1 MFLCGILLYQ
11 TGSRWWMLPAAI
23 LLAVLFYPLIMQK
36 HYRECMLR
44 GGLLLAAGIL
54 GAGCQVRA
62 GRIWQSERQ
71 TLFREQQVSV
81 CGTLIGKE
89 EQKNGWQLTLEL
101 PDYQN
106 RVIVSTQD
114 GGYPL
119 DCILSVNGSVRE
131 FDIPRNEGQFNQRQ
145 YYKCRRVMGQIRAD
159 EIRCVKIPQGI
170 HLWRECL
177 YLLRTQMCRVYEVCL
192 PETSAGMMA
201 AMVTGEKTL
210 LDADVRRM
218 FQRAGFSHILAIS
231 GMHISLIGMGIYRVL
246 RKGRCTCVF
255 RCAMTMGFLILYGTM
270 IGWGV
275 SARRA
280 IGMFGIYLMAQ
291 YLGRGYDLWSALS
304 VVAVVVLADNP
315 FLTGDM
321 GFRFSFVAVAAL
333 AVSGDM
339 LSGDTARDTARST
352 TEGAYRWLHPLFVAG
367 LLQLATLPL
376 VAYSYYELPVYALLL
391 NLLLIPYAGLAVGCG
406 LLGGLVGVGW
416 CAAARVLL
424 VPCRIVAAV
433 YVWTCGLADRL
444 PYAALICG
452 RPSQGQILIYYLLL
466 ATALLWGKTRYR
478 GKRRMIR
485 MLPVAVCLIMIL
497 MLPSRDQRGFEISYL
512 DVGQGDGAMIRT
524 ASGAVCFVDGGSSDV
539 TGVGTYRILPF
550 LKSKGIRAVDYWLIS
565 HADED
570 HVNGFYEVLE
580 AGYDVRCVVIAN
592 DMPDSQAKQKLLQTV
607 ECCGVPLMQ
616 VKAGQ
621 TLYLNRIGHRR
632 KGKQGETARE
642 CMRILAPVRQL
653 TDSNAACMVC
663 LYEDAHVKALF
674 TGDIGAEEERE
685 LLERG
690 LAQPVD
696 LYKAAHH
703 GSRYSNTAAYV
714 AALSPKLSVIS
725 CARRNRY
732 GHPSQEAVENIR
744 ASGSYILYTM
754 YSGQIKVRLVQGGL
768 TVCGY
773 VSDGTSENVPGRT

>member
-1 MFLCGILLYQ
+1 MFLCGILLCQ
-11 TGSRWWMLPAAI
+11 TGCWWWMLPAVA
-23 LLAVLFYPLIMQK
+23 LSAVLFRPLITQK
-36 HYRECMLR
+36 YYRECMLR

-54 GAGCQVRA
+54 GAGCQIHAERV
-62 GRIWQSERQ
+62 WQSEQQ
-71 TLFREQQVSV
+71 TLFRERQVSV
-81 CGTLIGKE
+81 CGTLISKE

-119 DCILSVNGSVRE
+119 DCILSVRGSIRE

-145 YYKCRRVMGQIRAD
+145 YYKCRGIMGQLIAD
-159 EIRCVKIPQGI
+159 EICCVKIPQGI

-177 YLLRTQMCRVYEVCL
+177 YLLRARMCRVYEVCL

-201 AMVTGEKTL
+201 AMVTGEKAL
-210 LDADVRRM
+210 LDADIRSM

-231 GMHISLIGMGIYRVL
+231 GMHTSLIGMGIYRLL
-246 RKGRCTCVF
+246 RKGRCTYICRCV
-255 RCAMTMGFLILYGTM
+255 MTAGFLILYGTM

-280 IGMFGIYLMAQ
+280 IGMFGIYLLAQ
-291 YLGRGYDLWSALS
+291 YLGKGYDLWSSLS
-304 VVAVVVLADNP
+304 VMAVVLLADNP

-321 GFRFSFVAVAAL
+321 GFRFSFVAVAAV

-339 LSGDTARDTARST
+339 LSEDIDRST
-352 TEGAYRWLHPLFVAG
+352 PERERQWFHPVWMAV
-367 LLQLATLPL
+367 LLQLFTLPL

-391 NLLLIPYAGLAVGCG
+391 NLLLIPYAGLAVRCG
-406 LLGGLVGVGW
+406 LLGGLVGIGW
-416 CAAARVLL
+416 CTAARVLL
-424 VPCRIVAAV
+424 VPCRIVASV
-433 YVWTCGLADRL
+433 YIWACGSIGRL
-444 PYAALICG
+444 PYASLICG
-452 RPSQGQILIYYLLL
+452 RPSHGQILAYYLLL
-466 ATALLWGKTRYR
+466 AAALLLGKNRDR
-478 GKRRMIR
+478 GKYRLMR
-485 MLPVAVCLIMIL
+485 MLPVVSLCLVMVL
-497 MLPSRDQRGFEISYL
+497 MLPSRGQRGFEISYL

-524 ASGAVCFVDGGSSDV
+524 ASGTVCFVDGGSTDV

-580 AGYDVRCVVIAN
+580 AGYDVRCVVITN
-592 DMPDSQAKQKLLQTV
+592 YMPDSQAKQKLLRTV
-607 ECCGVPLMQ
+607 ECYGVPLVQ

-621 TLYLNRIGHRR
+621 TLYLDRTGHRQ
-632 KGKQGETARE
+632 KGTQERTASE
-642 CMRILAPVRQL
+642 CLRILAPVRQL
-653 TDSNAACMVC
+653 TDSNAACLVC

-703 GSRYSNTAAYV
+703 GSRYSNTEEYV
-714 AALSPKLSVIS
+714 TMLAPRLSVIS

-732 GHPSQEAVENIR
+732 GHPAQEAIDHIR
-744 ASGSYILYTM
+744 ASGSDILYTM
-754 YSGQIKVRLVQGGL
+754 YSGQIKVRLIQGGL
-768 TVCGY
+768 TVYGY
-773 VSDGTSENVPGRT
+773 VSDDTSEHVPGRT